1 LRIRGGL
8 EVVAE
13 DMEKTLRMRYD
24 GSVSNVE
31 IEVEAEET
39 GKLRV
44 NRDLKQVTENMEKRL
59 RMRYNENGL
68 VEVKENAHER
78 EDVIVIGVAPV

>member
-1 LRIRGGL
+1 MRGGL
-8 EVVAE
+8 EVVTE
-13 DMEKTLRMRYD
+13 DMEKILRRRYR

-39 GKLRV
+39 RKLRA

-59 RMRYNENGL
+59 RKRYNENGI
-68 VEVKENAHER
+68 VEVEENAQER
-78 EDVIVIGVAPV
+78 GMLRR